1 MKDHIHTDELSARHH
16 EEKARE
22 LRARRGPSHDQTI
35 PHKETF
41 RERMIDKAHTFIKN
55 HVPKHTQAEYEALL
69 ATNTDLA
76 LQLISKW
83 QQLEELTA
91 AYHALQEEAV
101 SNIPMPPITTRAEVA
116 YLPYD
121 TAKSWSVRW
130 NIEPYRAEMR
140 MRENPFL
147 RRGPQGSHIEAQEVA
162 KAFHDVFHRKYV
174 PQLWEATAAAF
185 NITRYTAGA
194 A

>member
-1 MKDHIHTDELSARHH
+1 MPPFNAGQTFK
-16 EEKARE
+16 EK
-22 LRARRGPSHDQTI
+22 
-35 PHKETF
+35 
-41 RERMIDKAHTFIKN
+41 MIDKAHTFIKN

-76 LQLISKW
+76 LKLISKW

-101 SNIPMPPITTRAEVA
+101 SNIPLPQVTPHAEVS

-121 TAKSWSVRW
+121 MAKRWSVRW
-130 NIEPYRAEMR
+130 SIDPFLAEVQLA
-140 MRENPFL
+140 ENPFL
-147 RRGPQGSHIEAQEVA
+147 RTDPQGRHYEAQEVV
-162 KAFHDVFHRKYV
+162 KAFHDTFHKEYV
-174 PQLWEATAAAF
+174 PKLWLATANAF
-185 NITRYTAGA
+185 NISVALEGRA